1 VEHSPNR
8 YPAFLHGH
16 LEEEVYMR
24 QTPGYEDEKYPTH
37 FVCRL
42 KKAFY
47 ELKQA
52 PRAWYSRLTYKLQQ
66 LGFNA
71 SKIDTSLF
79 IFYQERVA
87 IYMLVY
93 VDDIIIVGSSPTTAW
108 EWFCSQSPWPVAVL
122 SRNRS
127 KTLFRG
133 NDPIAEKVCTLL
145 IKEG

>member
-1 VEHSPNR
+1 MRGMNLIDCRWIYKIKRKVDGTIDRHKVRLVAKGVQETIWKGNSIPCLVKGVEHSPNR

-52 PRAWYSRLTYKLQQ
+52 PRS
-66 LGFNA
+66 
-71 SKIDTSLF
+71 
-79 IFYQERVA
+79 
-87 IYMLVY
+87 
-93 VDDIIIVGSSPTTAW
+93 
-108 EWFCSQSPWPVAVL
+108 
-122 SRNRS
+122 
-127 KTLFRG
+127 
-133 NDPIAEKVCTLL
+133 
-145 IKEG
+145 